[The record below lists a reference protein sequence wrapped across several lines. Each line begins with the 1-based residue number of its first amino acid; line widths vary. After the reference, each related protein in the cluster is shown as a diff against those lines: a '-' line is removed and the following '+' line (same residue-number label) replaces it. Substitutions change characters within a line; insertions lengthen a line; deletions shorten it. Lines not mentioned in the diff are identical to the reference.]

1 MDINYADLL
10 QKAAEGILIKEKTSK
25 ACFFE
30 IRTNNLDDKQLKM
43 FDTSHETLIET
54 KHETLIET
62 SARDTLQNLE
72 INIRYICD
80 ISDVSNAISTLIG
93 CNVAIG
99 IDIETYGLPEYAG
112 DKQAGLEPRKSA
124 IRLVQLYDGDKTVYV
139 FDILKLGGL
148 HVLGEAIWEKPM
160 VAHNAMF
167 ELKHLLHKGAQP
179 KKLGCSLLCDRVIN
193 GSRKDLKEDLGLSK
207 TAGLKDLAKEVLRV
221 EVSKEL
227 QTSDWSASVLSQ
239 EQLEYAALDA
249 ILTAKIFNTQ
259 REKLKEK
266 GLIRSYE
273 IFRDVQHAVAKMEL
287 WGIGFDVD
295 KHKAMIEAW
304 HMEAETLRQTILE
317 ALGKELNLNS
327 TKQLN
332 EWLNEALKQEDIEAW
347 AKTSGGKLS
356 TSTPTFKLNE
366 HMHAI
371 FPKIVEYRHVAKRI
385 SSFGDSLYKFIDIK
399 NKRLHGSFSLGS
411 TATGRMSS
419 SSPNMQNMPRSGF
432 RDVFCA
438 KDGYSLIG
446 LDYSQQELR
455 ISALVTQDKEMLRIY
470 SDGEDAHT
478 ATAAMILNIPKEK
491 VGKEQRQLAK
501 ALNFGLLYGQGA
513 KGLAE
518 YAKRNYG
525 VEMTLEEA
533 EKHRAK
539 FFKIYKGLRNWQKRT
554 GNMVEIIKKISTP
567 CGRIRDFS
575 KEQRG
580 YSYTVALNHPIQGG
594 AAEITLHALIRLLP
608 ILSEECRLVNV
619 IHDEILLEVKEE
631 KTNEYALKATEAME
645 MAFLDVFPNA
655 KPYLK
660 GLVEAKIGKNWAET
674 K

>member
-1 MDINYADLL
+1 MGISMSDLFSYAERLHSIGSQEETNLVNFDPLYVTAPIIN
-10 QKAAEGILIKEKTSK
+10 
-25 ACFFE
+25 
-30 IRTNNLDDKQLKM
+30 
-43 FDTSHETLIET
+43 
-54 KHETLIET
+54 ET
-62 SARDTLQNLE
+62 SAQDTLHSLE
-72 INIRYICD
+72 VEIRYVCNIAE
-80 ISDVSNAISTLIG
+80 VSNALSYLLACKKIL
-93 CNVAIG
+93 G
-99 IDIETYGLPEYAG
+99 IDIETYALPEFFE
-112 DKQAGLEPRKSA
+112 DKQAGLEPRKSG
-124 IRLVQLYDGDKTVYV
+124 IRLVQLYDGDKIVYV
-139 FDILKLGGL
+139 FDIIELGGL
-148 HVLGEAIWEKPM
+148 QALGDIIWEKPM

-179 KKLGCSLLCDRVIN
+179 KKLGCSLLMDRVIN
-193 GSRKDLKEDLGLSK
+193 GSRRDLKDDLGLSK
-207 TAGLKDLAKEVLRV
+207 NAGLKDLAKEILNI

-227 QTSDWSASVLSQ
+227 QTSDWSVTKLSQ

-249 ILTAKIFNTQ
+249 VLTVKIFNKQ

-266 GLIRSYE
+266 SLVRSYE
-273 IFRDVQHAVAKMEL
+273 IFRDAQQAIAKMEL
-287 WGIGFDVD
+287 WGIGFNVD
-295 KHKAMIEAW
+295 KHKRMIEAW
-304 HMEAETLRQTILE
+304 YTEAYTLRQTILE
-317 ALGKELNLNS
+317 ILGKELNLNS

-332 EWLNEALKQEDIEAW
+332 EWLNDALKQENLEAW

-366 HMHAI
+366 HMHVL

-385 SSFGDSLYKFIDIK
+385 SSFGESLYKFIDIK
-399 NKRLHGSFSLGS
+399 NKRLHGSFSLAS

-419 SSPNMQNMPRSGF
+419 SRPNMQNMPRTGF

-438 KDGYSLIG
+438 KEGYNLIG

-455 ISALVTQDKEMLRIY
+455 VSALITQDTELLRIY

-478 ATAAMILNIPKEK
+478 STAAMILNIPKEK

-525 VEMTLEEA
+525 VEMTCEEA

-539 FFKIYKGLRNWQKRT
+539 FFKIYKGLRYWQKRT
-554 GNMVEIIKKISTP
+554 GNLVEITKKIGTP

-575 KEQRG
+575 QEING
-580 YSYTVALNHPIQGG
+580 YRYTIALNHPVQGG

-608 ILSEECRLVNV
+608 ILSEECLLVNV

-631 KTNEYALKATEAME
+631 KTTEYAEKAKEAME
-645 MAFLDVFPNA
+645 LAFLDVFPNA
-655 KPYLK
+655 KTYMK
-660 GLVEAKIGKNWAET
+660 GLVEAKIGNNWAET